1 MNAPEYHHQGAMVE
15 SSNRHEGR
23 PGLVWQ
29 ITNLDSGSHF
39 YKSTNSRHLN
49 QVSNPTSSLTL
60 KTLGLLFSL
69 FPPHFQFQGIA
80 DFTRSLQKKTS
91 SIDPSVILEL
101 VILHQILIYLL
112 IFVSQS
118 RSFSRF
124 FFSLIVP
131 AFRS

>member
-1 MNAPEYHHQGAMVE
+1 MVE

-29 ITNLDSGSHF
+29 TTNLDSDSHF

-60 KTLGLLFSL
+60 KTLGPLFSL

-91 SIDPSVILEL
+91 SIDPSVRLEL
-101 VILHQILIYLL
+101 LL
-112 IFVSQS
+112 
-118 RSFSRF
+118 
-124 FFSLIVP
+124 
-131 AFRS
+131 